1 MAADLITRIP
11 QRAAR
16 WSAEHPWR
24 AILTWLVLVAAAT
37 SLAFLVPTHEAEPA
51 DYRIG
56 QSGRAEAMAERA
68 GLDAPDTEVVLLS
81 GDRTAV
87 PGAAREV
94 ARRMADVEGV
104 GGVSPPVWNDDR
116 TVMLVSVALTDGA
129 DDLAPLTEVT
139 DAVAAEHPELT
150 VRLTGGL

>member
-37 SLAFLVPTHEAEPA
+37 SLAFLVPTHEAESA

-56 QSGRAEAMAERA
+56 ESGRAEAMAERA
-68 GLDAPDTEVVLLS
+68 GLTAPDTEVVLLS
-81 GDRTAV
+81 GDPDQLPA
-87 PGAAREV
+87 AAREV
-94 ARRMADVEGV
+94 ARGMAEAEGV
-104 GGVSPPVWNDDR
+104 DAE
-116 TVMLVSVALTDGA
+116 TI
-129 DDLAPLTEVT
+129 VT
-139 DAVAAEHPELT
+139 RLIDAT
-150 VRLTGGL
+150 R